1 MLEGGEVE
9 IWVDGTEWH
18 GGQAYAVAERL
29 RCGGLTWEG
38 DALTLR
44 RSTATQGRT
53 SVAVKKVTAKK
64 SAAKKVVKKAP
75 AKKAPAKKAPAK
87 KAPAK
92 KVTQK

>member
-1 MLEGGEVE
+1 MGAKRTLSLNGFG
-9 IWVDGTEWH
+9 
-18 GGQAYAVAERL
+18 A
-29 RCGGLTWEG
+29 GGLTWEG

-53 SVAVKKVTAKK
+53 SVAVKKAPAKK
-64 SAAKKVVKKAP
+64 SAAKKAP

-92 KVTQK
+92 KAPAKKAPAK